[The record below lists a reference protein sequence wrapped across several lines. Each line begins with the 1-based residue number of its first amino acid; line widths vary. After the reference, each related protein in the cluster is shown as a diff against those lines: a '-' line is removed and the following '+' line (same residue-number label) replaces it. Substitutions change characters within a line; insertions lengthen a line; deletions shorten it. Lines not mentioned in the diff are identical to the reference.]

1 MLKGKSRGGG
11 GSVWMQVKK
20 IKVLIEWGFVWW
32 GFGEG
37 IQGTHNTSKSDLVS
51 HSLKD
56 KTQDELYIQIL
67 AATSFS
73 SKA

>member
-1 MLKGKSRGGG
+1 
-11 GSVWMQVKK
+11 MQVKK
-20 IKVLIEWGFVWW
+20 IKALTEQELVGWFL
-32 GFGEG
+32 GEG
-37 IQGTHNTSKSDLVS
+37 VQGTHNTSKSDLVS

-56 KTQDELYIQIL
+56 KIEDELHIQIL

>member
-1 MLKGKSRGGG
+1 M
-11 GSVWMQVKK
+11 KK
-20 IKVLIEWGFVWW
+20 IKALSEWGFGWLVGW
-32 GFGEG
+32 FLREG
-37 IQGTHNTSKSDLVS
+37 VQGTHNTSKSDLVS

-56 KTQDELYIQIL
+56 KIEDELHIQIL